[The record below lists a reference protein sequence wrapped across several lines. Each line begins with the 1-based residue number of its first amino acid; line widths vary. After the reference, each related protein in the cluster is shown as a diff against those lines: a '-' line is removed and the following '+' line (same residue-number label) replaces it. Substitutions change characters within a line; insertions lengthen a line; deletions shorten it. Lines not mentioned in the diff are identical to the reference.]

1 MSIKQQ
7 CPAKVNLFLEV
18 TGRRKD
24 GYHTLASLFTRINLY
39 DVLEMEV
46 VGANNPV
53 PTLEIVDELNTMPLS
68 AGPDNLVL
76 RAAKAFYR
84 EFRVGV
90 GVKIVLYKRIPM
102 GAGLGGGSADAAGT
116 LLGLARLLNIN
127 LTAARKKK
135 LHDIGV
141 KLGADVPF
149 FLKEANFCRATGI
162 GDRLKPVKIAKSL
175 PFMVLVW
182 PGFPSPTGPVFTALP
197 PRKRSET
204 LTRLSQLDKLIRRLK
219 SGRPVEEWGGLLFNR
234 LEQAQLPVMT
244 DIAQARRILEATGA
258 KGVRMSGSGSS
269 VYGFVSSHAEGVR
282 VVKRLQAYPWKV
294 YLTSCHG

>member
-1 MSIKQQ
+1 MTMKQQ

-18 TGRRKD
+18 TGKRKD
-24 GYHTLASLFTRINLY
+24 GYHRLSSLFARINIY

-46 VGANNPV
+46 VSGNQ
-53 PTLEIVDELNTMPLS
+53 PTLEIVDELETMPLS
-68 AGPDNLVL
+68 AGPDNLIL

-90 GVKIVLYKRIPM
+90 GVKIILYKRIPM
-102 GAGLGGGSADAAGT
+102 GAGLGGGSSDAAGT

-127 LTAARKKK
+127 LTAAKKKK

-149 FLKEANFCRATGI
+149 FLKEENFCRATGI
-162 GDRLKPVKIAKSL
+162 GDRLKPVKIQKSL
-175 PFMVLVW
+175 PFMVLAW
-182 PGFPSPTGPVFTALP
+182 PGFPSPTGPVYTALP
-197 PRKRSET
+197 PRRRADVLKN
-204 LTRLSQLDKLIRRLK
+204 LAQLDKLVRSLK
-219 SGRPVEEWGGLLFNR
+219 RGRPVEEWGGFLFNR
-234 LEQAQLPVMT
+234 LEQADLPVLKEVS
-244 DIAQARRILEATGA
+244 QARRILEAAGA

-269 VYGFVSSHAEGVR
+269 VFGFVSSHVEGDK
-282 VVKRLQAYPWKV
+282 VVKRLRAYPWKV

>member
-1 MSIKQQ
+1 MKQQ
-7 CPAKVNLFLEV
+7 CPAKINLFLEV
-18 TGRRKD
+18 TGRRKS
-24 GYHTLASLFTRINLY
+24 GYHTLATLFAKINLY
-39 DVLEMEV
+39 DVLDMEV
-46 VGANNPV
+46 VGGNKA
-53 PTLEIVDELNTMPLS
+53 TLEIVDELGTMPLS

-76 RAAKAFYR
+76 RAARAFYR

-90 GVKIVLYKRIPM
+90 GVKITLIKRIPM
-102 GAGLGGGSADAAGT
+102 GAGLGGGSSDAAGT
-116 LLGLARLLNIN
+116 LLGLARLLQIN
-127 LTAARKKK
+127 LTAAKKKK

-149 FLKEANFCRATGI
+149 FLKDANFCRATGI

-182 PGFPSPTGPVFTALP
+182 PGFPSPTGPVFSAVP
-197 PRKRSET
+197 PRRRSDI

-219 SGRPVEEWGGLLFNR
+219 TGRPVEEWGGLLFNR
-234 LEQAQLPVMT
+234 LEEAAVPVMKEV
-244 DIAQARRILEATGA
+244 AQARRILESAGL

-269 VYGFVSSHAEGVR
+269 VYGFISSHAEGVR
-282 VVKRLQAYPWKV
+282 VVGRLRAYPWKV